1 MCAIQ
6 RCYSATNYITMH
18 RREGHLCGPGKEVP
32 RVPPSRIHLAREEVE
47 EGERRD
53 RTEPPVQRRQD
64 EELHPDNRLR
74 VEDVDGSIYLS
85 ICTMFRNVRVLIN
98 DRNVISLMTD

>member
-1 MCAIQ
+1 
-6 RCYSATNYITMH
+6 MH

-64 EELHPDNRLR
+64 EELHPENRLR
-74 VEDVDGSIYLS
+74 VEDVARSVYLS
-85 ICTMFRNVRVLIN
+85 IICTMFRNVRVLTIATSFLLKTTHE
-98 DRNVISLMTD
+98 RLITVVG